1 MKQKNMFMTAAIIS
15 ILLFSACNQLE
26 EPKTPK
32 ELVKKISTRAGELTL
47 KYENTQATLSGELFR
62 GTPCVSWKVGT
73 AVTKDLPISQV
84 NINIYDENKNKG
96 MFCIQVVAE
105 PQQINEVIKNVD
117 KNTKYII
124 SFEDEAVFEG
134 KLGDRK

>member
-1 MKQKNMFMTAAIIS
+1 MFMTAAIIAI
-15 ILLFSACNQLE
+15 ILISACNQIGMQE
-26 EPKTPK
+26 KT
-32 ELVKKISTRAGELTL
+32 LTQKIDTGKGELAL
-47 KYENTQATLSGELFR
+47 KYENNQTVLSGELFR

-84 NINIYDENKNKG
+84 NINIYDENKNKDIV
-96 MFCIQVVAE
+96 CIQVVAE

-117 KNTKYII
+117 KNTKYKIT
-124 SFEDEAVFEG
+124 FENEVVFEG